1 MTNVRNGT
9 ISQSFIIIMVNS
21 MIVRLPVSLIIKSPI
36 AQDNENSKLQF
47 VFDNNDDSINHQ
59 FFIIIIRIIIMIF
72 IIIEMHL
79 LGKY

>member
-1 MTNVRNGT
+1 MTNVRNET

-47 VFDNNDDSINHQ
+47 VFDNNDDSINYQ
-59 FFIIIIRIIIMIF
+59 FFIIIIIIIIMIF